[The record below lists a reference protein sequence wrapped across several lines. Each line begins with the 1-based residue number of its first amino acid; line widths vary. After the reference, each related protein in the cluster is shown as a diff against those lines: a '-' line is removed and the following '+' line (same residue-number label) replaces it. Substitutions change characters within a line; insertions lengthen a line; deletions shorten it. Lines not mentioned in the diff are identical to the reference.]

1 MEGGIT
7 ASGGGGDTPPV
18 AVEADV
24 FTGLLG
30 PLVKSQ
36 HQLQPLSAGGETRQL
51 LQRRH
56 RLGARHHLWR
66 KSAQTSGSL
75 QKVNWVF
82 YYRRGDGEGEVVFK
96 GEDAQGQQR
105 GRGAKAV
112 QRREARWKQHVGHDQ
127 EFAVREHRGDG
138 IQAAQQRDQGKQDTE
153 KFTTAISLTRPQ
165 TRSSAPPLR
174 GFDYA
179 H

>member
-1 MEGGIT
+1 MVT

-56 RLGARHHLWR
+56 GLGARNHLWR
-66 KSAQTSGSL
+66 TTERAPRHPDHCKRLTRFLL
-75 QKVNWVF
+75 QKG
-82 YYRRGDGEGEVVFK
+82 RRVGKVVFK
-96 GEDAQGQQR
+96 EEEAQGRQR

-138 IQAAQQRDQGKQDTE
+138 IQAAQQRDEGKQETE

-165 TRSSAPPLR
+165 THSSSRL
-174 GFDYA
+174 
-179 H
+179 

>member
-1 MEGGIT
+1 M
-7 ASGGGGDTPPV
+7 
-18 AVEADV
+18 

-36 HQLQPLSAGGETRQL
+36 HQLQPLSARGNCCREDTGSARVIISGGRLSE
-51 LQRRH
+51 RRDIWIIAK
-56 RLGARHHLWR
+56 G
-66 KSAQTSGSL
+66 QQG
-75 QKVNWVF
+75 F
-82 YYRRGDGEGEVVFK
+82 YYRRGDGGEFYLK
-96 GEDAQGQQR
+96 KKKHKDGREDAEQ
-105 GRGAKAV
+105 KAV

-138 IQAAQQRDQGKQDTE
+138 IQAAEQRDEGKQEAE
-153 KFTTAISLTRPQ
+153 KFTTAISLTRHR